1 LSILLDTNVCIAIM
15 NGDPPSVRERFKRA
29 FRFNQP
35 LLLSSVSL
43 FELWFGIAKSTHTA
57 ANTKQLND
65 FCDTIDVLPF
75 DGEDARSAAY
85 MRAELLRAG
94 RAIGAYDLLIAAQ
107 AVRRDLL
114 LVTADRE
121 FARVKGLRLE
131 SWTK

>member
-1 LSILLDTNVCIAIM
+1 LSILLDTNVCIAVI
-15 NGDPPSVRERFKRA
+15 NGNSPVRERFKRA

-43 FELWFGIAKSTHTA
+43 FELWYGIAKSTHKA
-57 ANTKQLND
+57 ANTKQLGD
-65 FCDTIDVLPF
+65 FCESVEVLPF

-85 MRAELLRAG
+85 IRVDLMRAG
-94 RAIGAYDLLIAAQ
+94 RPIGAYDLLIAAQ
-107 AVRRDLL
+107 AIRRDLL

-121 FARVKGLRLE
+121 FSELKGLRCE